1 MPLGN
6 MMANNKNNTD
16 DNSLKANEPSNL
28 SRRNLLKQASLVG
41 AAAMGGGATQSALA
55 ASSVPSQPVQIP
67 IREAYE
73 TLTAAESATL
83 DAIVSRIIPSDD
95 NGPGASEARA
105 VHYIDRALAGFRS
118 DSKEE
123 YALGLLAIDEHA
135 QKTKSKLFIE
145 LSAKEQDEI
154 LVAVES
160 NQVTGFLDS
169 SGSFFAM
176 VRNHTIEGTFS
187 DPYYGG
193 NRDFIGWDMLGYPGV
208 RMGSSDTEVR
218 QGKQLAPS
226 HVSAYDMAFTK
237 QRKNR
242 SSNGGQ

>member
-16 DNSLKANEPSNL
+16 DNSRAAGEPSNL
-28 SRRNLLKQASLVG
+28 SRRNLLKQAGLVG
-41 AAAMGGGATQSALA
+41 AAAIGGGAAQSALA
-55 ASSVPSQPVQIP
+55 ASAEPSRPAQIP

-73 TLTAAESATL
+73 TLTAAQSAAL
-83 DAIVSRIIPSDD
+83 DAIVNRIIPSDE

-118 DSKEE
+118 DSKED
-123 YALGLLAIDEHA
+123 YVIGLLAIDEHA
-135 QKTKSKLFIE
+135 QKTKSKLFFE
-145 LSAKEQDEI
+145 LSTSEQDEI
-154 LVAVES
+154 LMAVES
-160 NQVTGFLDS
+160 NQVTGFLGS
-169 SGSFFAM
+169 SASFFSM
-176 VRNHTIEGTFS
+176 VHNHTIEGTFS

-193 NRDFIGWDMLGYPGV
+193 NRDFVGWDMLGYPGV

-237 QRKNR
+237 QRRNR
-242 SSNGGQ
+242 ASNGGQ